1 MMKDDNDEIF
11 RVPFLGLFRDP
22 ELGQVSTCLSVIY
35 GDIYECSTEIPFP
48 QFNSL
53 MGGGVRERPGWSM
66 TERVFDDCA
75 LPLAVVVLAYIPERK
90 GGER

>member
-1 MMKDDNDEIF
+1 MSVQLKY
-11 RVPFLGLFRDP
+11 LFP
-22 ELGQVSTCLSVIY
+22 SSTL
-35 GDIYECSTEIPFP
+35 
-48 QFNSL
+48 L
-53 MGGGVRERPGWSM
+53 WGGGVRERPGWSM

>member
-1 MMKDDNDEIF
+1 MSPLASFLPSPCKRTAEYSSALHMMKDDNDEIF

-48 QFNSL
+48 QLNSL
-53 MGGGVRERPGWSM
+53 IGGGGEFSRAIRLV
-66 TERVFDDCA
+66 DD
-75 LPLAVVVLAYIPERK
+75 
-90 GGER
+90 